1 MSSPFSIRPPLLVVQ
16 FAWLALP
23 NPSDCLAPP
32 AGVSSLLPEVPLS
45 KIGRTS
51 YLLSLGTLLL
61 VGGFHSVLGQA
72 PTPSKKPIAGPP
84 APQSTHYPILLL
96 ALGNNPSWSLRIGQK
111 GPERLDR
118 PNYPP
123 ITLEA
128 VDVTRN
134 GTADSW
140 NYRAKDTGT
149 TAEVTIHLTRESCID
164 PLSGTKYAFS
174 AVVQHA
180 QIGTLSGCARIAAEL
195 FPKIV
200 NPANQPDEDDDT
212 EKKKPP
218 ETTITNFKVP
228 TAVAFLDSTGKV
240 VVNIGK
246 IKKIATPAGS
256 ELALSHDGKKLLYA
270 RSDSKTGPDRTL
282 VLYDFVT
289 GSSKDLLR
297 GSVRQAF
304 WSPDDSRVA
313 FLKLQDQKWQ
323 VWTFPAASPETAA
336 PLYINEVNALHGW
349 VDAHTVL
356 ASDTQNLFWIS
367 ENSQPMQTLALKD
380 LYGSAFQ
387 IMSSDSIRT
396 NPINPDLLLVSAD
409 YITPP
414 AGAPKDSANLAAGF
428 FLYEVRSRRRVVLSP
443 VDQWARS
450 AEWSRDGIQIFYT
463 RRVSANSFTILR
475 VFWDGSAPHRY
486 LDGTDLVV
494 GQ

>member
-1 MSSPFSIRPPLLVVQ
+1 L
-16 FAWLALP
+16 
-23 NPSDCLAPP
+23 
-32 AGVSSLLPEVPLS
+32 
-45 KIGRTS
+45 
-51 YLLSLGTLLL
+51 
-61 VGGFHSVLGQA
+61 LGQA
-72 PTPSKKPIAGPP
+72 QAPSKKPIAGPP

-123 ITLEA
+123 ITLEP
-128 VDVTRN
+128 VDVTRD
-134 GTADSW
+134 GAADSW

-149 TAEVTIHLTRESCID
+149 TAEVTIHLTRQSCID

-180 QIGTLSGCARIAAEL
+180 QIGSLSGCARIAAEL
-195 FPKIV
+195 FPKII

-218 ETTITNFKVP
+218 ETNITNFKAP
-228 TAVAFLDSTGKV
+228 TAVAFLNSTGNV
-240 VVNIGK
+240 VVSNGK
-246 IKKIATPAGS
+246 IKKVVSPEGS
-256 ELALSHDGKKLLYA
+256 ELALSHDGKKLLYT
-270 RSDSKTGPDRTL
+270 RSDSKTASDRTI

-289 GSSKDLLR
+289 GSSKDILHGL
-297 GSVRQAF
+297 VRQAL

-313 FLKLQDQKWQ
+313 FLKFQDQKWQ
-323 VWTFPAASPETAA
+323 VWTFPSLAPDTAA
-336 PLYINEVNALHGW
+336 PLYVNEVHALYGW
-349 VDAHTVL
+349 VDGHAVL
-356 ASDTQNLFWIS
+356 ASDKQNLFWIS

-380 LYGSAFQ
+380 LYGSAFE
-387 IMSSDSIRT
+387 IMSSDSIRA

-409 YITPP
+409 YTTPP
-414 AGAPKDSANLAAGF
+414 AVAPKDSLNFVAGF
-428 FLYEVRSRRRVVLSP
+428 FLYEVRSKRRVILSP

-463 RRVSANSFTILR
+463 RRVSASSSTTFRI
-475 VFWDGSAPHRY
+475 FWDGSAPRRY

>member
-1 MSSPFSIRPPLLVVQ
+1 MSKV
-16 FAWLALP
+16 A
-23 NPSDCLAPP
+23 
-32 AGVSSLLPEVPLS
+32 
-45 KIGRTS
+45 RTS

-61 VGGFHSVLGQA
+61 LGGFHSVLGQT

-123 ITLEA
+123 MTLEP
-128 VDVTRN
+128 VDVTRD
-134 GTADSW
+134 GAADSW

-149 TAEVTIHLTRESCID
+149 TAEVTIHLTREACLD
-164 PLSGTKYAFS
+164 PTSGAKYAFR

-200 NPANQPDEDDDT
+200 NTANQPDEDDDT
-212 EKKKPP
+212 EKKKPR
-218 ETTITNFKVP
+218 ETTITNFKAP
-228 TAVAFLDSTGKV
+228 TAVAFLNSTGNV
-240 VVNIGK
+240 VVSNGK
-246 IKKIATPAGS
+246 IKKVAAPEGS
-256 ELALSHDGKKLLYA
+256 ELALSHDGKKLLYN
-270 RSDSKTGPDRTL
+270 RSDSKTGPDHTV

-289 GSSKDLLR
+289 GSSKVLLH
-297 GSVRQAF
+297 GLVRQAF
-304 WSPDDSRVA
+304 WSPDDSRIA
-313 FLKLQDQKWQ
+313 FLKFQEQKWQ
-323 VWTFPAASPETAA
+323 VWTFPSLAPETAA
-336 PLYINEVNALHGW
+336 PLYVNEVHALYGW
-349 VDAHTVL
+349 VDAHTIL

-367 ENSQPMQTLALKD
+367 ESSQPLQTLGLKD
-380 LYGSAFQ
+380 LYGSTFQ
-387 IMSSDSIRT
+387 IASSDSIRT

-409 YITPP
+409 YTTPP

-428 FLYEVRSRRRVVLSP
+428 FLYEVRSKRRVILSP

-463 RRVSANSFTILR
+463 RRVSASPSVTFRI
-475 VFWDGSAPHRY
+475 FWDGSAPRRY

>member
-1 MSSPFSIRPPLLVVQ
+1 
-16 FAWLALP
+16 
-23 NPSDCLAPP
+23 
-32 AGVSSLLPEVPLS
+32 LS
-45 KIGRTS
+45 KVGRACHLLLGALI
-51 YLLSLGTLLL
+51 LLSGAPCL
-61 VGGFHSVLGQA
+61 LGQA
-72 PTPSKKPIAGPP
+72 QAPSKKPIAGPP

-123 ITLEA
+123 ITLEP
-128 VDVTRN
+128 VDVTRD
-134 GTADSW
+134 GAADSW

-149 TAEVTIHLTRESCID
+149 TAEVTIHLTRQSCID

-180 QIGTLSGCARIAAEL
+180 QIGSLSGCARIAAEL
-195 FPKIV
+195 FPKII

-218 ETTITNFKVP
+218 ETNITNFKAP
-228 TAVAFLDSTGKV
+228 TAVAFLNSTGNV
-240 VVNIGK
+240 VVSNGK
-246 IKKIATPAGS
+246 IKKVVSPEGS
-256 ELALSHDGKKLLYA
+256 ELALSHDGKKLLYT
-270 RSDSKTGPDRTL
+270 RSDSKTASDRTI

-289 GSSKDLLR
+289 GSSKDILHGL
-297 GSVRQAF
+297 VRQAL

-313 FLKLQDQKWQ
+313 FLKFQDQKWQ
-323 VWTFPAASPETAA
+323 VWTFPSLAPDTAA
-336 PLYINEVNALHGW
+336 PLYVNEVHALYGW
-349 VDAHTVL
+349 VDGHAVL
-356 ASDTQNLFWIS
+356 ASDKQNLFWIS

-380 LYGSAFQ
+380 LYGSAFE
-387 IMSSDSIRT
+387 IMSSDSIRA

-409 YITPP
+409 YTTPP
-414 AGAPKDSANLAAGF
+414 AVAPKDSLNFVAGF
-428 FLYEVRSRRRVVLSP
+428 FLYEVRSKRRVILSP

-463 RRVSANSFTILR
+463 RRVSASSSTTFRI
-475 VFWDGSAPHRY
+475 FWDGSAPRRY

>member
-1 MSSPFSIRPPLLVVQ
+1 MLK
-16 FAWLALP
+16 
-23 NPSDCLAPP
+23 
-32 AGVSSLLPEVPLS
+32 VS
-45 KIGRTS
+45 RTS
-51 YLLSLGTLLL
+51 YYLLSLGSLFLL
-61 VGGFHSVLGQA
+61 GGFHSVLGQA

-123 ITLEA
+123 ITLES
-128 VDVTRN
+128 VDVTRD
-134 GTADSW
+134 GAADSW
-140 NYRAKDTGT
+140 NYRAKDAGT
-149 TAEVTIHLTRESCID
+149 TAEVTIHLTRELCLD
-164 PLSGTKYAFS
+164 PTSGAKYAFS

-180 QIGTLSGCARIAAEL
+180 QLGTLSGCARIAAEL

-212 EKKKPP
+212 DKKKPP

-240 VVNIGK
+240 VVNNGK
-246 IKKIATPAGS
+246 LKKIASAGGS
-256 ELALSHDGKKLLYA
+256 ELALSHDGKKLLYT
-270 RSDSKTGPDRTL
+270 RSDSKTSPDRTI
-282 VLYDFVT
+282 VLYDFAT
-289 GSSKDLLR
+289 GSTKELLH
-297 GSVRQAF
+297 GTVRQVF

-313 FLKLQDQKWQ
+313 FLRLQDQKWQ
-323 VWTFPAASPETAA
+323 VWTFPAASPESAA

-356 ASDTQNLFWIS
+356 ASDMQNLFWIS
-367 ENSQPMQTLALKD
+367 ENSQPMQTLTLKD
-380 LYGSAFQ
+380 LYGAGFE
-387 IMSSDSIRT
+387 IRSSDSIRT
-396 NPINPDLLLVSAD
+396 NPVNPDLLLVSAD
-409 YITPP
+409 YTTPP
-414 AGAPKDSANLAAGF
+414 AGAPKDSTNFAAGF
-428 FLYEVRSRRRVVLSP
+428 FLYEVLSKRRVILSP
-443 VDQWARS
+443 ADQWARS

-463 RRVSANSFTILR
+463 RRVSASSSTTFR
-475 VFWDGSAPHRY
+475 VFWDGSAPRRY